1 MKKEETE
8 RATWLAHMADA
19 KERLTHTPGTPSPS
33 CGAQAPLPAS
43 WAQGRCPG
51 PGGDDQE
58 RRGSHGL
65 TPHKDR
71 FL

>member
-51 PGGDDQE
+51 PGG
-58 RRGSHGL
+58 G
-65 TPHKDR
+65 
-71 FL
+71 